1 MADVSER
8 LSSLVDAFL
17 AREGL
22 ERGLA
27 DNTLEAYGR
36 DLTRFRVF
44 LAQQGLERWE
54 YLEATHVR
62 GFVEELERQNLAPR
76 SRSRAL
82 VSVRRLLEF
91 ACAEGLP
98 LAGVSGG
105 VASPSLPL
113 LLPKVLRPDETRA
126 LIAAADC
133 SKPLGLRD
141 ASMIEVL
148 YGAGLRVSELVGLP
162 LSGVD
167 LRDGWLRVIGKGQKE
182 RVIPLGEAA
191 RSSLAQYLEQAR
203 PVLLGDR
210 PDVDYGVFLTRRG
223 RVMSRQNFFERLRCL
238 ARVAGIPTN
247 RVSPH
252 VLRHAFATDLLEGGA
267 DLRAIQAM
275 LGHADLSTT
284 QIYTHVERARL
295 RKTVEARHPR
305 GRARRGE
312 S

>member
-36 DLTRFRVF
+36 DLTAFRVF

-54 YLEATHVR
+54 HLEAKHVR

-98 LAGVSGG
+98 LAAVSGG
-105 VASPSLPL
+105 VASPGLPL
-113 LLPKVLRPDETRA
+113 LLPKVLRPDETQA

-133 SKPLGLRD
+133 STPLGLRD

-203 PVLLGDR
+203 PILLGDR

-223 RVMSRQNFFERLRCL
+223 RVMSRQNFFERLRGL
-238 ARVAGIPTN
+238 ARVAGIPTD

-305 GRARRGE
+305 GRARRGP